1 MEVMKQS
8 HQISLYYLPKYLM
21 EFSWETIWWSLIM
34 FHLKYILFSSVL
46 VNNDVRMSFS
56 TSDTWGM
63 SSIQLSNIVKL
74 FSSGALNKF
83 W

>member
-1 MEVMKQS
+1 
-8 HQISLYYLPKYLM
+8 
-21 EFSWETIWWSLIM
+21 M